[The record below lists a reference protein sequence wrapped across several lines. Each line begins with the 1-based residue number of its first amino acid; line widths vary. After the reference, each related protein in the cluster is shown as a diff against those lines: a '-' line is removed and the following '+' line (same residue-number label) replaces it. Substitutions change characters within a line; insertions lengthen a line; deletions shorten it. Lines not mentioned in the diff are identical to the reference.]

1 MTIHLKMRTLNKIT
15 NGKIIIIIGII
26 HTILTPIAYIK
37 QFENFTYQFFFK
49 INDGF
54 MESQMNYE
62 TFAAFWCLFF
72 GLILFPL
79 GILLNSIENKNIPI
93 PMCFILSYLIV
104 VLLGVYMIPW
114 GGITILM
121 LPHVIYMLIK
131 NRNKNIALK
140 IERL

>member
-1 MTIHLKMRTLNKIT
+1 MKSSNKIT
-15 NGKIIIIIGII
+15 NGKIIITIGVI
-26 HTILTPIAYIK
+26 HTLLTPIAYAK

-49 INDGF
+49 INNGF

-79 GILLNSIENKNIPI
+79 GVLLNSIENKKLPI
-93 PMCFILSYLIV
+93 PKSFILTYLIV
-104 VLLGVYMIPW
+104 ILLGVYMIPW
-114 GGITILM
+114 GGMTIFM

-131 NRNKNIALK
+131 TRKAKNTLNC
-140 IERL
+140 

>member
-1 MTIHLKMRTLNKIT
+1 MKASNKIT
-15 NGKIIIIIGII
+15 NGKIIIIIGMI
-26 HTILTPIAYIK
+26 HTVLTPIAYLK
-37 QFENFTYQFFFK
+37 QFENFTYHFFFK

-79 GILLNSIENKNIPI
+79 GILLNSIENKNLPI
-93 PMCFILSYLIV
+93 PKYFILSYLIV
-104 VLLGVYMIPW
+104 ILLGVYMIPW
-114 GGITILM
+114 GGMTIFM

-131 NRNKNIALK
+131 TRKKNVVLNSEK
-140 IERL
+140 S

>member
-1 MTIHLKMRTLNKIT
+1 MKASNKIT
-15 NGKIIIIIGII
+15 NGKIIIVIGII
-26 HTILTPIAYIK
+26 HTVLTPIAYLK

-79 GILLNSIENKNIPI
+79 GILLNSIENKNLPI
-93 PMCFILSYLIV
+93 PKYFILSYLIV
-104 VLLGVYMIPW
+104 ILLGVYMIPW
-114 GGITILM
+114 GGMTILM

-131 NRNKNIALK
+131 NRKMNVDSKS
-140 IERL
+140 ERL